1 MTIFAIESSI
11 EITGGDMIK
20 ITKAQI
26 TDVIMNHILLGVR
39 AQGYVG
45 IPDAEQVQ
53 RSYMR
58 LTKTKLL
65 RELAIQEQ
73 NTKLRL
79 GRKIQLA
86 VKG

>member
-1 MTIFAIESSI
+1 
-11 EITGGDMIK
+11 MIK